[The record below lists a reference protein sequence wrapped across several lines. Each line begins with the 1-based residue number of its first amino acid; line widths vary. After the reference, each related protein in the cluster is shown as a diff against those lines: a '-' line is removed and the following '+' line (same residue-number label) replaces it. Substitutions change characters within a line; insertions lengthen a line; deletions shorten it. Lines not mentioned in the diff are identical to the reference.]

1 MMKIDKT
8 VAANFLHKIGFW
20 FTIIFLVG
28 MLVGVTFTK
37 KMVELR
43 LNEAEILGGVVID
56 GKPFDLKARF
66 N

>member
-20 FTIIFLVG
+20 FLICFL
-28 MLVGVTFTK
+28 LGVLSGVSFTK
-37 KMVELR
+37 KMVEYR
-43 LNEAEILGGVVID
+43 LNEAKILGGIVID
-56 GKPFDLKARF
+56 SKPFDLKARF

>member
-8 VAANFLHKIGFW
+8 MAVNFFHRVGFW
-20 FTIIFLVG
+20 FTICFLLGFLVG
-28 MLVGVTFTK
+28 GTFTK
-37 KMVELR
+37 KIVEIR
-43 LNEAEILGGVVID
+43 LNEAKILGGVVID